1 VNGVKMKMKIMT
13 MIVIVVVINREMVIE
28 NSDGDDSYNS

>member
-1 VNGVKMKMKIMT
+1 MKIMT

-28 NSDGDDSYNS
+28 NSNGDDSYNS